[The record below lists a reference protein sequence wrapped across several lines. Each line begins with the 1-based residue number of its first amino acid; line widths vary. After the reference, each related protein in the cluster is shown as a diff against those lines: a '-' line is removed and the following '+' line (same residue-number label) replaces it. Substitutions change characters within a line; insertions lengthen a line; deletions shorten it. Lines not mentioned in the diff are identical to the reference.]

1 MPKPS
6 NNDNAR
12 GLDRRTFLKTTAVGS
27 AAALTGVTT
36 GCLPTDRGD
45 QASRTELGWD
55 IPDFELSEITIQQLR
70 EGQEA
75 GRWTARSITQAYLER
90 IEMLDRQGPTL
101 RSVIETNAYA
111 LDLADELDEERRAGN
126 VRGPLHG
133 IPILLKDN
141 IDTHDGMTTTAGSFA
156 LEGSIPLEDSWVAA
170 RLRAAGAILLG
181 KANLSEWA
189 NFRST
194 HSSSGWSG
202 RGGQCRNPFVLDR
215 NPCGSSSGSGAATS
229 ANFTAAAIGTETNG
243 SIVCPASASGVVGI
257 KPTVGLVGRS
267 GIVPISRTQDTAG
280 PMART
285 VADAAAV
292 LSALTGT
299 DPRDPATRAS
309 EGNAQEDYTRFL
321 DPAGLQGA
329 RIGVARAFF
338 GFDPEV
344 DALMEGVI
352 ADMRE
357 AGAIVVDPADIPSG
371 RRMGGPAYQV
381 LLYEFKAGLSDY
393 LGALGPSAPARSL
406 ADLIAFNEA
415 NADREMAYFGQE
427 IFLEAEAKGPLTDSE
442 YLEAKELAR
451 RLSQEEGIDQVMDE
465 HSLDAM
471 IGPTGGPAWTT
482 DLVTGDHFT
491 GSSSS
496 PAAISGYPNITVPA
510 GFVFGLPVGV
520 SIFGRAWSEPKLIQ
534 IAYAFEQATKH
545 RREPTF
551 LPTLDLGG

>member
-1 MPKPS
+1 MPTPS
-6 NNDNAR
+6 KKTEAR
-12 GLDRRTFLKTTAVGS
+12 GLDRRTFLKTSAVGG
-27 AAALTGVTT
+27 AAALTGVGTS
-36 GCLPTDRGD
+36 CAPTDDSLQR
-45 QASRTELGWD
+45 SHSNPGWD
-55 IPDFELSEITIQQLR
+55 IPDFELSEVTIQQLR
-70 EGQEA
+70 EGQES
-75 GRWTARSITQAYLER
+75 GRWTAQSITQAYLDR
-90 IEMLDRQGPTL
+90 IEALDGKGPTL
-101 RSVIETNAYA
+101 RSVIETNQDA
-111 LDLADELDEERRAGN
+111 LDLAAELDGEREAGN

-133 IPILLKDN
+133 IPIILKDN

-156 LEGSIPLEDSWVAA
+156 LEGSVPLEDSWVAA
-170 RLRAAGAILLG
+170 RLRASGAILLG

-194 HSSSGWSG
+194 RSSSGWSG
-202 RGGQCRNPFVLDR
+202 RGGQCRNPFALDR
-215 NPCGSSSGSGAATS
+215 NPCGSSAGSGASAS
-229 ANFTAAAIGTETNG
+229 ANFATAAIGTETNG
-243 SIVCPASASGVVGI
+243 SVVCPASANGVVGI

-267 GIVPISRTQDTAG
+267 GIIPISHTQDTAG

-285 VADAAAV
+285 VADAAAL

-309 EGNAQEDYTRFL
+309 EGNTQTNYTQFL

-329 RIGVARAFF
+329 RIGVARGFF

-344 DALMEGVI
+344 DALMEDVI
-352 ADMRE
+352 VAMRE
-357 AGAIVVDPADIPSG
+357 AGAVIVDPADIPSG

-381 LLYEFKAGLSDY
+381 LLYEFKAGMADY

-415 NADREMAYFGQE
+415 NSDREMAYFGQE
-427 IFLEAEAKGPLTDSE
+427 IFLEAEAKGPLTEPE

-482 DLVTGDHFT
+482 DLVNGDHFT

-520 SIFGRAWSEPKLIQ
+520 SIFGRAWSEAKLIR

-545 RREPTF
+545 RREPQF
-551 LPTLDLGG
+551 LPTLNLGG

>member
-6 NNDNAR
+6 NNDGAR
-12 GLDRRTFLKTTAVGS
+12 GLDRRTFLKTTAVGG

-55 IPDFELSEITIQQLR
+55 IPDFELSEVTIQQLR
-70 EGQEA
+70 EGQES
-75 GRWTARSITQAYLER
+75 GRWTARSITQAYLKR
-90 IEMLDRQGPTL
+90 IETLDRQGPTL

-111 LDLADELDEERRAGN
+111 LDLADELDAERTAGN

-267 GIVPISRTQDTAG
+267 GIIPISHTQDTAG

-309 EGNAQEDYTRFL
+309 EGNTQEDYTRFL

-357 AGAIVVDPADIPSG
+357 AGAIIVDPADIPSG

-381 LLYEFKAGLSDY
+381 LLYEFKAGMSAY

-551 LPTLDLGG
+551 LPTLELGG